1 GGAEDPLKTHRR
13 EITVVFLD
21 LRGFSTFAETT
32 EPEEVMGVL
41 RDYHAAMG
49 GLILE
54 HQGTLE
60 RFTGDGRMI
69 FCNDPL
75 PVERPAERALRMAV
89 AIRGRRR
96 ARSPAWRPPGH
107 TL

>member
-1 GGAEDPLKTHRR
+1 VAGGAEDPLKTHRR

-49 GLILE
+49 
-54 HQGTLE
+54 
-60 RFTGDGRMI
+60 
-69 FCNDPL
+69 
-75 PVERPAERALRMAV
+75 
-89 AIRGRRR
+89 
-96 ARSPAWRPPGH
+96 
-107 TL
+107 